1 MECVLLAPSSKQTT
15 LTMPVNMQH
24 AFESLFQNNDLE
36 NKFTPSGKTDKLLL
50 MHLCSNKTMTDSEA
64 AN

>member
-15 LTMPVNMQH
+15 LTMPVNMQQV
-24 AFESLFQNNDLE
+24 FESLFQNNDLE

-50 MHLCSNKTMTDSEA
+50 MYLCSNKTMTDSEA

>member
-15 LTMPVNMQH
+15 LTMPVNMQQ

-36 NKFTPSGKTDKLLL
+36 NKFTPSGKTDVTADASLF
-50 MHLCSNKTMTDSEA
+50 
-64 AN
+64 